1 MRCPSEKTYDLCP
14 KRHHARDM
22 YLTLENL
29 FETQEML
36 SLLIIPFILMTC
48 MIDEEV
54 KLDPCHHW
62 V

>member
-22 YLTLENL
+22 YLKLENL

-36 SLLIIPFILMTC
+36 SLLI
-48 MIDEEV
+48 
-54 KLDPCHHW
+54 
-62 V
+62 